1 MKKIVVL
8 IFCLGL
14 LPLFGCTKN
23 DMKNGAEIIEE
34 LKSNGVSIDTA
45 EDNSSSILIIPGG
58 SRFHTLYDD
67 STDYYTIFTTND
79 ANTGVYGIESEI
91 YASDNCQFHLQTN
104 ESINGTSCSNEDI
117 DNAKET
123 KRFVGEL
130 LDEYNLTINDFEA
143 IYKEMIK

>member
-23 DMKNGAEIIEE
+23 DIKNGEEIIEK
-34 LKSNGVSIDTA
+34 LKSNGVTVDTA

-58 SRFHTLYDD
+58 ARFHTLYDD

-79 ANTGVYGIESEI
+79 SSTGVYGIEQEI
-91 YASDNCQFHLQTN
+91 YASDNCQFNLQTN
-104 ESINGTSCSNEDI
+104 ESIDGTSCSNEDI

-123 KRFVGEL
+123 KRHVEEIM
-130 LDEYNLTINDFEA
+130 DEYNLTINDFEA
-143 IYKEMIK
+143 IYKEVIE

>member
-23 DMKNGAEIIEE
+23 DMKNGAKIIEE
-34 LKSNGVSIDTA
+34 LKSNGVSFDTA

-58 SRFHTLYDD
+58 ARFHTLYDD
-67 STDYYTIFTTND
+67 STDYYTIFTIND
-79 ANTGVYGIESEI
+79 ANIGVYGVESEI
-91 YASDNCQFHLQTN
+91 YASDNCQFNLQTN

-123 KRFVGEL
+123 KSFVGEL
-130 LDEYNLTINDFEA
+130 MDEYNLTINDFET
-143 IYKEMIK
+143 IYKEMIE